1 MVESRRSDESPIG
14 PVSPPCAGTADPGGA
29 ALTESAASRPAPGLL
44 ALLSTGHMV
53 VDINQGALPA
63 ILPFLREAFAL
74 SYAGAAAIMLV
85 ASVTSSVI
93 QPLFGYLADRMARR
107 WLLPLAVFVSGLGV
121 GLTGVAPSYAMVLGA
136 VTLAGLGIA
145 AYHPEGYRT
154 ASQVAGARKATGLS
168 FFSVGGNA
176 GLALGPVIVTL
187 LITTFGLPGSL
198 GLLVPSVLAAGVLAI
213 ALPRLA
219 IPGSVQP
226 AVTQGAS
233 ARPMVGAMAVLI
245 LIVTLRSWTQLGL
258 TTFVP
263 FYYLDVLHGEPRM
276 VGPLLFAFL
285 GAGAVGTLV
294 GGRLADR
301 WGPRRVILYAFL
313 CATPLIAGFLL
324 TRGIVGLL
332 FLAGSGFM
340 LVSTFTVSVVLAQ
353 AYLPKHLGMASGLIV
368 GFAIG
373 TGGIGVAGLGLVADR
388 WGLLTA
394 LGLIAVMPLAGFLA
408 ARLLP
413 EPPRT

>member
-1 MVESRRSDESPIG
+1 MVESRRSDERPIG

-74 SYAGAAAIMLV
+74 SYTGAAAIMLV

-93 QPLFGYLADRMARR
+93 QPLFGYLADRMACR

-121 GLTGVAPSYAMVLGA
+121 GLTGIAPSYAMVLGA

-187 LITTFGLPGSL
+187 FITTFGLPGSL

-233 ARPMVGAMAVLI
+233 ARPMVNAMAVLI

-394 LGLIAVMPLAGFLA
+394 LGLIAVMPLAGFFA

>member
-29 ALTESAASRPAPGLL
+29 ALTESAAARPAPGLL

>member
-1 MVESRRSDESPIG
+1 
-14 PVSPPCAGTADPGGA
+14 
-29 ALTESAASRPAPGLL
+29 
-44 ALLSTGHMV
+44 MV

>member
-1 MVESRRSDESPIG
+1 MVESRRSDERPIG

-74 SYAGAAAIMLV
+74 SYTGAAAIMLV

-121 GLTGVAPSYAMVLGA
+121 GLTGIAPSYAMVLGA

-187 LITTFGLPGSL
+187 FITTFGLPGSL

-233 ARPMVGAMAVLI
+233 ARPMVSAMAVLI

-394 LGLIAVMPLAGFLA
+394 LGLIAMMPLAGFLA

-413 EPPRT
+413 EPPRA

>member
-1 MVESRRSDESPIG
+1 MVESRRSDERPIG

-29 ALTESAASRPAPGLL
+29 ARTESAAARPAPGLL

-63 ILPFLREAFAL
+63 ILPFLRESFAL

-121 GLTGVAPSYAMVLGA
+121 GLTGIAPSYAMVLGA

-187 LITTFGLPGSL
+187 FITTFGLPGSL

-233 ARPMVGAMAVLI
+233 ARPMVNAMAVLI

-373 TGGIGVAGLGLVADR
+373 TGGIGVAGLGWVADR
-388 WGLLTA
+388 WGLFTA
-394 LGLIAVMPLAGFLA
+394 LGLIAVMPLAGFFA

>member
-1 MVESRRSDESPIG
+1 MVESRRSDERPIG

-29 ALTESAASRPAPGLL
+29 VLTESAAARPAPGLL

-187 LITTFGLPGSL
+187 FITTFGLPGSL

>member
-1 MVESRRSDESPIG
+1 
-14 PVSPPCAGTADPGGA
+14 
-29 ALTESAASRPAPGLL
+29 
-44 ALLSTGHMV
+44 
-53 VDINQGALPA
+53 
-63 ILPFLREAFAL
+63 
-74 SYAGAAAIMLV
+74 
-85 ASVTSSVI
+85 
-93 QPLFGYLADRMARR
+93 
-107 WLLPLAVFVSGLGV
+107 
-121 GLTGVAPSYAMVLGA
+121 
-136 VTLAGLGIA
+136 
-145 AYHPEGYRT
+145 
-154 ASQVAGARKATGLS
+154 
-168 FFSVGGNA
+168 
-176 GLALGPVIVTL
+176 VIVTP

-233 ARPMVGAMAVLI
+233 ARPMVAAMAVLI

-394 LGLIAVMPLAGFLA
+394 LGLIAMMPLAGFLA

-413 EPPRT
+413 EPPRA